1 MITLGTHE
9 KFFGHC
15 DAVLLPTGKTML
27 TVWTGKL
34 ERLFGLPRRFPRL
47 AAREPQK
54 CNFDSSLNTP
64 LNDLPL

>member
-1 MITLGTHE
+1 MIAQGTHE

-15 DAVLLPTGKTML
+15 DAVLLPAGKTRL
-27 TVWTGKL
+27 TVWTGKP

-54 CNFDSSLNTP
+54 YNFDSSLNTP
-64 LNDLPL
+64 IYDLPL